1 MNMVAFGKKVVKFRI
16 PILIIS
22 ILLLIPAGLGYVNTR
37 VNYDV
42 LTYLPEDI
50 ETMQGQDILVKD
62 FGTGAFSM
70 FIVDGM
76 EDKDVSALKA
86 KIEKV
91 DHVQKVLWYDSLA
104 DISMPKSM
112 MPKDVYEVFNSD
124 TGTMMAI
131 FFDEGTSSDG
141 TMEAIGEIR
150 KLAGKQ
156 CFLSGMS
163 AIVTDTKNL
172 AEEETPLYVL
182 IAVVL
187 AVIVLGLTMDS
198 YFIPLLF
205 MLSIGMAIIY
215 NLGSNYFL
223 GEISYITKALAA
235 VLQLGVTLD
244 YSIFL
249 MHSYEEQQA
258 RYNGDKERAMAHA
271 ISQTFSSVIGSSV
284 TTVAGFIA
292 LCFMSFTLGKDIGIV
307 MAKGVIFGVLV
318 CVTVLPSMILCCDKL
333 IEKTKHK
340 PLLPDIGRISDKVT
354 KRYVIYVV
362 AFVIILFPA
371 IYGNNHTGVYYNLD
385 ESLPKDLP
393 SVIANTKLK
402 EDYNMNTTHM
412 ILVDSSVAGSDVKK
426 MSQEIEKVDGVK
438 WVLGLDNLVGSGVPA
453 DMLPESVTGMLKND
467 KYQLLMVNSTYK
479 VASNKVNK
487 QIEEIDKIL
496 DKYDKSAML
505 VGEGPL
511 TKDLINITDTD
522 FKRVSA
528 VSIGIVFV
536 IILLLFKSVTIPVIL
551 VGVIE
556 FAIFVNMGIPFYTGT
571 KLPFVASIVIG
582 TIQLGAT
589 VDYAILMTTRYQRE
603 RSRGAGKFDAI
614 TTAHKFS
621 AQSII
626 VSALS
631 FFAATIG
638 VGLYSNIDMISSLCI
653 LMARGALISMVVVV
667 LILPSLFM
675 VFDKIIVKTSKGFQ
689 PSGLKS

>member
-1 MNMVAFGKKVVKFRI
+1 MVKVGKKIVKFRV
-16 PILIIS
+16 PILILS
-22 ILLLIPAGLGYVNTR
+22 IILLIPAVWGYVNTR
-37 VNYDV
+37 INYDV

-50 ETMQGQDILVKD
+50 ETMQGQEIMTND
-62 FGTGAFSM
+62 FGIGAFSM
-70 FIVDGM
+70 LMVDGM
-76 EDKDVSALKA
+76 EDKEIVKLKE
-86 KIEKV
+86 KVEKV
-91 DHVQKVLWYDSLA
+91 DGVENVLWYDSLA
-104 DISMPKSM
+104 DISVTQSVLPSKLY
-112 MPKDVYEVFNSD
+112 DEYNTED
-124 TGTMMAI
+124 GTMMAV
-131 FFDEGTSSDG
+131 FFKDGTSSDE
-141 TMEAIGEIR
+141 TMKAITEIR
-150 KLAGKQ
+150 KITGEQ

-163 AIVTDTKNL
+163 AIVEDTKEL
-172 AEEETPLYVL
+172 AEKETPLYVL
-182 IAVVL
+182 IAVALSALVL
-187 AVIVLGLTMDS
+187 AITMESIFVPVLFL
-198 YFIPLLF
+198 
-205 MLSIGMAIIY
+205 LSIGIAIVY
-215 NLGSNYFL
+215 NLGTNVFF

-235 VLQLGVTLD
+235 VLQLGVTMD

-249 MHSYEEQQA
+249 MHSYQEQQV

-362 AFVIILFPA
+362 AFVILLFPA

-438 WVLGLDNLVGSGVPA
+438 WVFGLDNLVGSGVPA

-479 VASNKVNK
+479 VATDKVNK
-487 QIEEIDKIL
+487 QIEQIDKIM
-496 DKYDKSAML
+496 DKYDKGAML

-675 VFDKIIVKTSKGFQ
+675 VFDKIIVKTSKGFR
-689 PSGLKS
+689 PTGLKS

>member
-1 MNMVAFGKKVVKFRI
+1 MVKVGKKIVKFRV
-16 PILIIS
+16 PILILS
-22 ILLLIPAGLGYVNTR
+22 IILLIPAVWGYVNTR
-37 VNYDV
+37 INYDV
-42 LTYLPEDI
+42 LTYLPDDI
-50 ETMQGQDILVKD
+50 ETMQGQEIMTND
-62 FGTGAFSM
+62 FGIGAFSM
-70 FIVDGM
+70 LMVDGM
-76 EDKDVSALKA
+76 EDKEIVKLKE
-86 KIEKV
+86 KVEKV
-91 DHVQKVLWYDSLA
+91 DGVENVLWYDSLA
-104 DISMPKSM
+104 DILVPQSVLPSKLY
-112 MPKDVYEVFNSD
+112 DEYNTED
-124 TGTMMAI
+124 GTMMAV
-131 FFDEGTSSDG
+131 FFKDGTSSDE
-141 TMEAIGEIR
+141 TMKAITEIR
-150 KLAGKQ
+150 KITGEQ

-163 AIVTDTKNL
+163 AIVEDTKEL
-172 AEEETPLYVL
+172 AEKETPLYVL
-182 IAVVL
+182 IAVALSALVL
-187 AVIVLGLTMDS
+187 AITMESIFVPVLFL
-198 YFIPLLF
+198 
-205 MLSIGMAIIY
+205 LSIGIAIVY
-215 NLGSNYFL
+215 NLGTNVFF

-235 VLQLGVTLD
+235 VLQLGVTMD

-249 MHSYEEQQA
+249 MHSYQEQQV

-362 AFVIILFPA
+362 AFVILLFPA

-479 VASNKVNK
+479 VATDKVNK
-487 QIEEIDKIL
+487 QIEQIDKIM
-496 DKYDKSAML
+496 DKYDKGAML

-675 VFDKIIVKTSKGFQ
+675 VFDKIIVKTSKGFR
-689 PSGLKS
+689 PTGLKS

>member
-1 MNMVAFGKKVVKFRI
+1 MVKVGKKIVKFRV
-16 PILIIS
+16 PILILS
-22 ILLLIPAGLGYVNTR
+22 IILLIPAVWGYVNTR
-37 VNYDV
+37 INYDV
-42 LTYLPEDI
+42 LTYLPDDI
-50 ETMQGQDILVKD
+50 ETMQGQEIMTND
-62 FGTGAFSM
+62 FGIGAFSM
-70 FIVDGM
+70 LMVDGM
-76 EDKDVSALKA
+76 EDKEIVKLKE
-86 KIEKV
+86 KVEKV
-91 DHVQKVLWYDSLA
+91 DGVENVLWYDSLA
-104 DISMPKSM
+104 DISVPQSVLPSKLY
-112 MPKDVYEVFNSD
+112 DEYNTED
-124 TGTMMAI
+124 GTMMAV
-131 FFDEGTSSDG
+131 FFKDGTSSDE
-141 TMEAIGEIR
+141 TMKAITEIR
-150 KLAGKQ
+150 KITGEQ

-163 AIVTDTKNL
+163 AIVEDTKEL
-172 AEEETPLYVL
+172 AEKETPLYVL
-182 IAVVL
+182 IAVALSALVL
-187 AVIVLGLTMDS
+187 AITMESIFVPVLFL
-198 YFIPLLF
+198 
-205 MLSIGMAIIY
+205 LSIGIAIVY
-215 NLGSNYFL
+215 NLGTNVFF

-235 VLQLGVTLD
+235 VLQLGVTMD

-249 MHSYEEQQA
+249 MHSYQEQQV

-362 AFVIILFPA
+362 AFVILLFPA

-385 ESLPKDLP
+385 ESLPKNLP

-479 VASNKVNK
+479 VATDKVNK
-487 QIEEIDKIL
+487 QIEQIDKIM
-496 DKYDKSAML
+496 DKYDKGAML

-536 IILLLFKSVTIPVIL
+536 IILLLFKSITIPVIL

-675 VFDKIIVKTSKGFQ
+675 VFDKIIVKTSKGFR